1 MDWIFSISSTL
12 LIFIAAIFILVTVH
26 ELGHFIAAKYFKM
39 RVNKFSI
46 GFPPKIYGY
55 KKGETEY
62 VIGATPLGGY
72 VQIAGM
78 IDESMDDTFVDEEV
92 KPDEFRSRPV
102 WQRTI
107 VILAGVIFNMI
118 LAVFIYTGMALNY
131 GETVFPVKSIDGIY
145 VHENSVAAQ
154 IGLQTGDQLI
164 GVNGREVEYF
174 NQLFSPSML
183 TDRDL
188 SFLVNRDGETIT
200 ISTPPDFLDLI
211 NREGGFIDPSHSLPS
226 VASRVMEGGPANQAG
241 MQDGDRIIAVDGEEV
256 NYWLQLVNLIQESE
270 GALQM
275 DVLRSNIG
283 ESPTEIVSLEV
294 TPDPDTKTI
303 GIQAPNL
310 ADVFRVEQKT
320 YNVGQSVLVG
330 FERTNDTFFGII
342 KGIGRMFSG
351 DISVRENLGGPV
363 AIANITK
370 EATDSGGWRGF
381 WNITAFLSVTL
392 AIMNMLPIPA
402 LDGGH
407 FMFLVYEGITR
418 REPSPK
424 VRMGLQQLG
433 FIFLIGLFILITFND
448 ILRTIGG

>member
-1 MDWIFSISSTL
+1 MDWIISIASTI

-26 ELGHFIAAKYFKM
+26 ELGHFLAAKFFKM

-46 GFPPKIYGY
+46 GFPPKIFGF
-55 KKGETEY
+55 KKGDTEY

-78 IDESMDDTFVDEEV
+78 IDESMDDTFIGEDV

-102 WQRTI
+102 WQRI
-107 VILAGVIFNMI
+107 VVILAGVIFNMI
-118 LAVFIYTGMALNY
+118 LAVIIYTGMVWNY
-131 GETVFPVKSIDGIY
+131 GETVIPVESVPGIY
-145 VHENSVAAQ
+145 VQEGSVAGQ
-154 IGLQTGDQLI
+154 IGLQTGDQII

-174 NQLFSPSML
+174 NQLFSPSSL

-188 SFLVNRDGETIT
+188 SFLVRRDGEVVTVE
-200 ISTPPDFLDLI
+200 TPPNFLDLI
-211 NREGGFIDPSHSLPS
+211 NREGRFIDETNSLPS
-226 VASRVMEGGPANQAG
+226 KILRVMNDSPADEAG
-241 MQDGDRIIAVDGEEV
+241 MMDGDEIIAVDGEPV
-256 NYWLQLVNLIQESE
+256 SYWLQVVQKIQDTNGSLQFDILRNEEVLSLTVEPDESK
-270 GALQM
+270 
-275 DVLRSNIG
+275 R
-283 ESPTEIVSLEV
+283 
-294 TPDPDTKTI
+294 I
-303 GIQAPNL
+303 GIQSLNAADIFEIERKNYNL
-310 ADVFRVEQKT
+310 
-320 YNVGQSVLVG
+320 GQSLVVG
-330 FERTNDTFFGII
+330 FNRTNDTFFGII

-363 AIANITK
+363 AIANITR
-370 EATDSGGWRGF
+370 EATESGGWFGF
-381 WNITAFLSVTL
+381 WNITAFLSITL

-433 FIFLIGLFILITFND
+433 FIFLIGLIILVTFND
-448 ILRTIGG
+448 ILRTFGG

>member
-1 MDWIFSISSTL
+1 MDWILSISSTI
-12 LIFIAAIFILVTVH
+12 LIFIAAIFILVTIH
-26 ELGHFIAAKYFKM
+26 ELGHFLAAKYFKM
-39 RVNKFSI
+39 RVDKFSI
-46 GFPPKIYGY
+46 GFPPKIIG
-55 KKGETEY
+55 KKYGETEY

-78 IDESMDDTFVDEEV
+78 IDESMDDSFMDEEV

-107 VILAGVIFNMI
+107 VILAGVVFNMI
-118 LAVFIYTGMALNY
+118 LAVLIYTGMAWNY
-131 GETVFPVKSIDGIY
+131 GETVIPIESIPGIY
-145 VHENSVAAQ
+145 VQEETVASQ
-154 IGLQTGDQLI
+154 IGLQTGDQII
-164 GVNGREVEYF
+164 GINGKEVDYF
-174 NQLFSPSML
+174 NQLFSPSAL

-188 SFLVNRDGETIT
+188 SFLVRRDHELVT

-211 NREGGFIDPSHSLPS
+211 NREGGFIDLNHTLP
-226 VASRVMEGGPANQAG
+226 AGISRVMPGTPAEQAG
-241 MQDGDRIIAVDGEEV
+241 LQDGDMIISANGEPVQFWVEIV
-256 NYWLQLVNLIQESE
+256 NIIQNSE
-270 GALQM
+270 GETLLGVKRGDQ
-275 DVLRSNIG
+275 VV
-283 ESPTEIVSLEV
+283 EIMVE
-294 TPDPDTKTI
+294 PDPATNQI
-303 GIQAPNL
+303 GIQSYQAS
-310 ADVFRVEQKT
+310 DIFDYEIRT
-320 YNVGQSVLVG
+320 YGFIQSVAVG
-330 FERTNDTFFGII
+330 FSRTNDTFFGIL
-342 KGIGRMFSG
+342 KGIGRLFSG

-370 EATDSGGWRGF
+370 EATDRGGFEGF

-418 REPSPK
+418 REPPPK

-448 ILRTIGG
+448 ILRTIGS

>member
-1 MDWIFSISSTL
+1 MDWIISIASTI

-26 ELGHFIAAKYFKM
+26 ELGHFLAAKFFKM

-46 GFPPKIYGY
+46 GFPPKIFGF
-55 KKGETEY
+55 KKGDTEY

-78 IDESMDDTFVDEEV
+78 IDESMDDTFIGEDV

-102 WQRTI
+102 WQRI
-107 VILAGVIFNMI
+107 VVILAGVIFNMI
-118 LAVFIYTGMALNY
+118 LAVIIYTGMVWNY
-131 GETVFPVKSIDGIY
+131 GETVIPVESVPGIY
-145 VHENSVAAQ
+145 VQEGSVAGQ
-154 IGLQTGDQLI
+154 IGLQTGDQII

-174 NQLFSPSML
+174 NQLFSPSSL

-188 SFLVNRDGETIT
+188 SFLVRRDGEVVTVE
-200 ISTPPDFLDLI
+200 TPPNFLDLI
-211 NREGGFIDPSHSLPS
+211 NREGRFIDETNSLPS
-226 VASRVMEGGPANQAG
+226 KILRVMNDSPADEAG
-241 MQDGDRIIAVDGEEV
+241 MMDGDEIIAVDGEPV
-256 NYWLQLVNLIQESE
+256 SYWLQVVQKIQDTNGSLQFDILRNEEVLSLTVEPDESK
-270 GALQM
+270 
-275 DVLRSNIG
+275 R
-283 ESPTEIVSLEV
+283 
-294 TPDPDTKTI
+294 I
-303 GIQAPNL
+303 GIQSLNAADIFEIERKNYNL
-310 ADVFRVEQKT
+310 
-320 YNVGQSVLVG
+320 GQSLVVG
-330 FERTNDTFFGII
+330 FDRTNDTFFGII

-363 AIANITK
+363 AIANITR
-370 EATDSGGWRGF
+370 EATESGGWFGF
-381 WNITAFLSVTL
+381 WNITAFLSITL

-433 FIFLIGLFILITFND
+433 FIFLIGLIILVTFND
-448 ILRTIGG
+448 ILRTFGG

>member
-1 MDWIFSISSTL
+1 MDWILSISSTL

-26 ELGHFIAAKYFKM
+26 ELGHFLAAKYFKM

-102 WQRTI
+102 WQRTV

-145 VHENSVAAQ
+145 VQENSVAAQ

-183 TDRDL
+183 TDREL
-188 SFLVNRDGETIT
+188 SFLVNRNGETIT
-200 ISTPPDFLDLI
+200 IPTPPDFLDLI
-211 NREGGFIDPSHSLPS
+211 NREGGFIDPSNSLPS
-226 VASRVMEGGPANQAG
+226 LASRVMEGGPAYQAG
-241 MQDGDRIIAVDGEEV
+241 MKDGDRIIAVDGEEV
-256 NYWLQLVNLIQESE
+256 NYWLQLVNLIQQSD
-270 GALQM
+270 GPLQI
-275 DVLRSNIG
+275 DVLRSDIG
-283 ESPTEIVSLEV
+283 EAPTEIVSLEV

>member
-1 MDWIFSISSTL
+1 MDWILNISTTI

-26 ELGHFIAAKYFKM
+26 ELGHFLAAKFFKM
-39 RVNKFSI
+39 RVDKFSI
-46 GFPPKIYGY
+46 GFPPKIFGF

-78 IDESMDDTFVDEEV
+78 IDESMDDSFIDEEV

-107 VILAGVIFNMI
+107 VILAGVLFNMI
-118 LAVFIYTGMALNY
+118 LALIIYIGMAFNY
-131 GETVFPVKSIDGIY
+131 GDTVIPIQSIDGFY
-145 VHENSVAAQ
+145 VAEESVASQ
-154 IGLQTGDQLI
+154 IGLQTDDKII
-164 GVNGREVEYF
+164 GVNGKEVQYF
-174 NQLFSPSML
+174 NQLFSPSDL

-188 SFLVNRDGETIT
+188 TFMVQRGGELITIT
-200 ISTPPDFLDLI
+200 TPPEFLDLI
-211 NREGGFIDPSHSLPS
+211 NREGGFIDLNSTLPS
-226 VASRVMEGGPANQAG
+226 RISRVMAGTPADSAG
-241 MQDGDRIIAVDGEEV
+241 LKDGDEVISANGNRVSYWAEIVNIISDNSG
-256 NYWLQLVNLIQESE
+256 
-270 GALQM
+270 
-275 DVLRSNIG
+275 
-283 ESPTEIVSLEV
+283 PTELEVRRGDEITTISV
-294 TPDPDTKTI
+294 TPDPETNQI
-303 GIQAPNL
+303 GIQSYQAAEIL
-310 ADVFRVEQKT
+310 DYEIRSFGVA
-320 YNVGQSVLVG
+320 QSVTVG
-330 FERTNDTFFGII
+330 FDRTQDTFFGII
-342 KGIGRMFSG
+342 KGLGRLFSG

-370 EATDSGGWRGF
+370 EATDRGGMEGF

-418 REPSPK
+418 REPPPK

-448 ILRTIGG
+448 ILRTISGS

>member
-1 MDWIFSISSTL
+1 MDWIISISSTI

-26 ELGHFIAAKYFKM
+26 ELGHFLAAKYFKM
-39 RVNKFSI
+39 RVHKFSI
-46 GFPPKIYGY
+46 GFPPKIFGFR
-55 KKGETEY
+55 KGDTEY
-62 VIGATPLGGY
+62 VVGATPLGGY

-78 IDESMDDTFVDEEV
+78 IDETGDDMLLDEEV
-92 KPDEFRSRPV
+92 QPDEFRGRPV

-118 LAVFIYTGMALNY
+118 LAVIIYTGMAWNY
-131 GETVFPVKSIDGIY
+131 GETVIPVESVPGIY
-145 VHENSVAAQ
+145 IPEGSAAAQ
-154 IGLQTGDQLI
+154 IGLQTGDQII
-164 GVNGREVEYF
+164 GVNGREVVYF
-174 NQLFSPSML
+174 NQLFSPSSL

-188 SFLVNRDGETIT
+188 SFLVQRNGQTIT
-200 ISTPPDFLDLI
+200 VPTPPNFLDLI
-211 NREGGFIDPSHSLPS
+211 NREGSFINETNSLPS
-226 VASRVMEGGPANQAG
+226 QISNVVSDSPAYEAG
-241 MQDGDRIIAVDGEEV
+241 LQSGDRIVSVNGEEIS
-256 NYWLQLVNLIQESE
+256 YWLQLVDRIQNADGPLSIQVE
-270 GALQM
+270 
-275 DVLRSNIG
+275 RSADNEMG
-283 ESPTEIVSLEV
+283 TSTVFVEV
-294 TPDPDTKTI
+294 VPDPETNTI
-303 GIQAPNL
+303 GIQSPNPADIFTLERKNYNL
-310 ADVFRVEQKT
+310 A
-320 YNVGQSVLVG
+320 QSVAVG
-330 FERTNDTFFGII
+330 ANRTNDTFFGII

-370 EATDSGGWRGF
+370 EATDSGGWIGF
-381 WNITAFLSVTL
+381 WNITAFLSITL

-448 ILRTIGG
+448 ILRTFGG